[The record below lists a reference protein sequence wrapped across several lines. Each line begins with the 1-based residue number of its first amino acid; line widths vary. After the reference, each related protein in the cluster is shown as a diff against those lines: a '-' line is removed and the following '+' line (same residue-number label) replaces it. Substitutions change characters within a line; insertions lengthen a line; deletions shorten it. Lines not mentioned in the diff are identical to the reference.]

1 MYEDQTYDIILER
14 MMNRVSDKIDKRPS
28 SPVYDLHSSTAI
40 EFQILYIELEYLIK
54 NSYGDTA
61 AREFL
66 ILLAKDRGL
75 SPEPATKAILQ
86 GEFTPTNIDV
96 TGKRFNIGE
105 INYVVTEQIT
115 PGTYKVQC
123 ETEGVVGNQYLG
135 DMIPMEYIDGLQT
148 ASLTSVLIPGEDEED
163 TEVFRQRYFD
173 SFNEQSFG
181 GNHADYM
188 AKVKGIEGV
197 GSCKVKRVWNGDIRP
212 ADMIVSTV
220 VKNWYESII
229 STVPAAVKPWLDA
242 VYNAAK
248 DKKLTVGG
256 TVHVVI
262 PNKGIHAAYKKLRLA
277 VDTVPEEMIY
287 CLKIDCKKF
296 YPSIDHETLKQKFR
310 RKYKDPELLELI
322 DEVIDSIST
331 CPATDENIEFYRSC
345 GNEIKIVKVNGKDF
359 IEGVGIPIGNYFSQY
374 DGNFFLSGFDHW
386 IKEVKRVKHYYRYM
400 DDICIFARTKEE
412 LHQLLAEINEYFIQ
426 NLKLR
431 IKGNYQ
437 IFPSFIRGID
447 FVGYRIF
454 LNSTLLRKSTCQE
467 MKRKMTN
474 IRKKVE
480 NGQEM
485 NYSEWCSINSYKGWL
500 KHCDSSHLSDK
511 YIVPIQQYADDYYTN
526 HIKAKKKKKGGKKHE
541 RVRKSTQYKA
551 A

>member
-1 MYEDQTYDIILER
+1 MKRYGNLYE
-14 MMNRVSDKIDKRPS
+14 KICSMDNLYLAFQHAKKGKGWYKEVQQIEKRPYYYLAGLQWMLQNHLYKTS
-28 SPVYDLHSSTAI
+28 EYATFTKKDGKKEREIYKLPFFPDRIAQWAVLQVI
-40 EFQILYIELEYLIK
+40 EPQ
-54 NSYGDTA
+54 
-61 AREFL
+61 
-66 ILLAKDRGL
+66 LLAY
-75 SPEPATKAILQ
+75 
-86 GEFTPTNIDV
+86 FTDD
-96 TGKRFNIGE
+96 
-105 INYVVTEQIT
+105 
-115 PGTYKVQC
+115 TYS
-123 ETEGVVGNQYLG
+123 
-135 DMIPMEYIDGLQT
+135 
-148 ASLTSVLIPGEDEED
+148 A
-163 TEVFRQRYFD
+163 
-173 SFNEQSFG
+173 
-181 GNHADYM
+181 
-188 AKVKGIEGV
+188 
-197 GSCKVKRVWNGDIRP
+197 
-212 ADMIVSTV
+212 
-220 VKNWYESII
+220 
-229 STVPAAVKPWLDA
+229 
-242 VYNAAK
+242 
-248 DKKLTVGG
+248 
-256 TVHVVI
+256 I

-310 RKYKDPELLELI
+310 RKYKDTELLELI

-386 IKEVKRVKHYYRYM
+386 IKEVKRVKH
-400 DDICIFARTKEE
+400 F
-412 LHQLLAEINEYFIQ
+412 
-426 NLKLR
+426 
-431 IKGNYQ
+431 
-437 IFPSFIRGID
+437 D